1 MVTRRKESEAS
12 AQLRSMVEAYEI
24 VIADV
29 AQDVGWRERVKRRLL
44 RSLEHRLWELH
55 DIWDDVLD
63 AEQDAK

>member
-1 MVTRRKESEAS
+1 MVNRRKESDAS
-12 AQLRSMVEAYEI
+12 MQLRSMVEAYEL

-29 AQDVGWRERVKRRLL
+29 AQDVGWRERVKKRLL